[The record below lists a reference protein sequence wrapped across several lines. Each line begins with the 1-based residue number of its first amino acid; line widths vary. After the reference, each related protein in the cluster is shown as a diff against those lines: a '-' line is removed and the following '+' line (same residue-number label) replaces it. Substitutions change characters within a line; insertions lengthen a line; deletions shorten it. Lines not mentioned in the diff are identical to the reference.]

1 MNPPLCSNLP
11 SASAV
16 QYIYHLSGI
25 SPSEA
30 TVAMLS
36 YPTVRREPRKLMTTH
51 LEKDR
56 NAMQKPSLSFEL
68 TLMIKCGSLRE
79 CGGISLKDST

>member
-1 MNPPLCSNLP
+1 
-11 SASAV
+11 
-16 QYIYHLSGI
+16 
-25 SPSEA
+25 
-30 TVAMLS
+30 MLS
-36 YPTVRREPRKLMTTH
+36 YPSVRRERRKLMTTH

-79 CGGISLKDST
+79 RRGIGLKDST